1 MDLWKYREWTV
12 DQTCQYLREEGL
24 GEWQAIFRDNNISGV
39 TLQYLTEQHL
49 KDMGIRQIG
58 DRLKIL
64 DSIRKLWQITAQGK
78 VFNDPIHGHIEL
90 HPLLIKIID
99 TPQFQRLRNIRQLG
113 GAYFVYPGASHN
125 RFEHSLGVAY
135 LAGELVDALSRR
147 QPELQISPRDI
158 LCVQIAGL
166 CHDLGHGPFSHLFD
180 GKFIPKARPGVNWK
194 HEDATVKMLDHLV
207 ERNNLR
213 EAMEQY
219 GLELPRDLDFIKEM
233 IHPKALT
240 RGAPWPHNG
249 RGQEKSFLYEIVSN
263 STNGIDVDKFDYFAR
278 DSHHLGIQNNFDH
291 RRFLKFARVC
301 EVDGQRHICSRDKE
315 KDNLIDMFHT
325 RTGLYRRACYHRVT
339 DLIQIMISDAFLKAD
354 EFIQIEGSGGKMF
367 KLSTAID
374 DMEAYTKLTDDVF
387 EQILHSTSADLRPAR
402 EILERIRSRH
412 FYVLL
417 GEIQA
422 EMPSS
427 TEMLSRWKQEW
438 AGTRL
443 NPEDFEVADS
453 TMTYGIQDKEPIEP
467 IKSMYFYRKRNP
479 TKAFTFPGDKIIR
492 VYWKKTTNQDTA
504 KRQFVQWCEIN
515 RYTIRELGGTPEEHN

>member
-1 MDLWKYREWTV
+1 TGRGRWPP
-12 DQTCQYLREEGL
+12 
-24 GEWQAIFRDNNISGV
+24 
-39 TLQYLTEQHL
+39 
-49 KDMGIRQIG
+49 
-58 DRLKIL
+58 
-64 DSIRKLWQITAQGK
+64 KL
-78 VFNDPIHGHIEL
+78 
-90 HPLLIKIID
+90 
-99 TPQFQRLRNIRQLG
+99 
-113 GAYFVYPGASHN
+113 
-125 RFEHSLGVAY
+125 
-135 LAGELVDALSRR
+135 
-147 QPELQISPRDI
+147 SP
-158 LCVQIAGL
+158 
-166 CHDLGHGPFSHLFD
+166 
-180 GKFIPKARPGVNWK
+180 

-233 IHPKALT
+233 IHPKSVSSLIMYQ
-240 RGAPWPHNG
+240 
-249 RGQEKSFLYEIVSN
+249 GQEKSFLYEIVSN

-427 TEMLSRWKQEW
+427 TVRINVVVCWVRYLL
-438 AGTRL
+438 TIYVTVILITL
-443 NPEDFEVADS
+443 NIKVTFLKTDFKVDVNLHFLFLKNCV

-479 TKAFTFPGDKIIR
+479 TKAFTHLCPVWNLFPMWFSLQIIR

-515 RYTIRELGGTPEEHN
+515 RYTIREVIGLERLIMIKWSQALTTTHYTEASHKPCLSSYSQSNLQFSLSAFFLKTTNELMCSCC